1 MGASR
6 GESAASY
13 KVLPVAPTFL
23 GYSGLPGFQASGPA
37 RGRGVPQRVTLSVG
51 FPEECKP
58 PLNSACPSLC
68 LSYPSAPCSM
78 KTWQPTPLPC
88 VSTEGPRCPVS
99 TSRNHGLSGSGAM
112 GRWMLA
118 GLAASSTPPQHTY
131 IHPERE
137 SCLCV
142 PQVGDR
148 PGSHDINPPL
158 GPSPAGSKGLES
170 VVEPNLHPHT
180 PGTGHPVHEWVGG
193 Q

>member
-6 GESAASY
+6 GESAASH

-23 GYSGLPGFQASGPA
+23 GYSGLPGCQGVRSPSEGHPELGVPGRMQASVEFCLYKSLPQLPFCSLLYEDPAAHSTALCVHRGAYVPGVYRQKPRVIGFWCHGP
-37 RGRGVPQRVTLSVG
+37 LD
-51 FPEECKP
+51 
-58 PLNSACPSLC
+58 
-68 LSYPSAPCSM
+68 
-78 KTWQPTPLPC
+78 
-88 VSTEGPRCPVS
+88 
-99 TSRNHGLSGSGAM
+99 
-112 GRWMLA
+112 A
-118 GLAASSTPPQHTY
+118 GGTGCIQHTTPTH
-131 IHPERE
+131 IHTPRERE

-170 VVEPNLHPHT
+170 AVEPNLHPHT